1 MCLRDFA
8 GRRSVKKRAPK
19 NGGERHRVMLT
30 LSKEEYLSLV
40 RLAQAAHL
48 RPATYARLT
57 LFPPSER

>member
-1 MCLRDFA
+1 M
-8 GRRSVKKRAPK
+8 KKRAPK

-40 RLAQAAHL
+40 RLAEAAHL

-57 LFPPSER
+57 LFPPPR